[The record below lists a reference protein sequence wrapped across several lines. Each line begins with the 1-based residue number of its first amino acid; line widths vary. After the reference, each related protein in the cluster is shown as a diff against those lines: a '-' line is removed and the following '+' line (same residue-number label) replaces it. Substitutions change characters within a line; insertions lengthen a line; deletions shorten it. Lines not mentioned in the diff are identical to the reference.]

1 MHVPYSMDD
10 SEPDLYGSLGGRY
23 SDGPDDYQDLA
34 SSYGDPSENRP
45 SKPPMFLFHTVE
57 DLVRS
62 DIFHELLLKSLV
74 HKDRE
79 IARLRNEILD
89 MM

>member
-10 SEPDLYGSLGGRY
+10 SEPDLVAPWGTY
-23 SDGPDDYQDLA
+23 DDFPDRRETYEPE
-34 SSYGDPSENRP
+34 YIPP
-45 SKPPMFLFHTVE
+45 KPPMFVFHTVE

-62 DIFHELLLKSLV
+62 EIFHELLLKSLV